1 MTYTVRTNT
10 YGKHHAGYVP
20 VFQDKSLKM
29 VGQFLAIEG
38 NNFMPNIQ
46 EAINFALGTG
56 GSFEFAG
63 NIYHMSIHKGV
74 ATFTNAIDDTDP
86 MPRAQISVS
95 DLKDLVEHWIPD
107 VRFLS
112 SCMKQLPAKTAFIKE
127 YLEKKYNYTEQRAA
141 DVVEYLMQAREVAV
155 EFVYYIEHG
164 EFIPERYA
172 SNFHGYTA
180 KQLNNKPFLSLLGA
194 FNYMVYLKTKPER
207 ALAHI
212 EKSFPRRV
220 IINAEEEAQL
230 LKGMNMD

>member
-1 MTYTVRTNT
+1 MPYTVRTNT

-38 NNFMPNIQ
+38 NNFIPNIQ

-63 NIYHMSIHKGV
+63 NIYHMSIRKGV

-127 YLEKKYNYTEQRAA
+127 YLEKKYNYTEQRTA

-155 EFVYYIEHG
+155 EFVYYIEHEG
-164 EFIPERYA
+164 FIPDKYA
-172 SNFHGYTA
+172 SVFSGYTA
-180 KQLNNKPFLSLLGA
+180 KGLMQERDCTVLEA
-194 FNYMVYLKTKPER
+194 FTYMVRLKLKPDE
-207 ALAHI
+207 ALA
-212 EKSFPRRV
+212 KLDNLTFSKLPDS
-220 IINAEEEAQL
+220 Q
-230 LKGMNMD
+230 

>member
-1 MTYTVRTNT
+1 M
-10 YGKHHAGYVP
+10 A
-20 VFQDKSLKM
+20 
-29 VGQFLAIEG
+29 
-38 NNFMPNIQ
+38 
-46 EAINFALGTG
+46 
-56 GSFEFAG
+56 
-63 NIYHMSIHKGV
+63 
-74 ATFTNAIDDTDP
+74 ATI
-86 MPRAQISVS
+86 V
-95 DLKDLVEHWIPD
+95 
-107 VRFLS
+107 
-112 SCMKQLPAKTAFIKE
+112 E
-127 YLEKKYNYTEQRAA
+127 YLKHVYNYTEQDAA
-141 DVVEYLMQAREVAV
+141 KAVDYLMQVREIAV

-230 LKGMNMD
+230 LKEMNMD